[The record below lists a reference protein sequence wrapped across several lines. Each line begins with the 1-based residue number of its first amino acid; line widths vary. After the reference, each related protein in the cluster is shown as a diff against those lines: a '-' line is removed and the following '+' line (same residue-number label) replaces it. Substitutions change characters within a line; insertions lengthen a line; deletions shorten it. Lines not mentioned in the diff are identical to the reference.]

1 MTVLVLG
8 ASGRLGPHVLTSLI
22 DRGQRVRALT
32 RDPERAAGVLPPATE
47 LVRGKFSDTPIMER
61 ELQAAEAVLLLTPHG
76 PQMASVQNDLID
88 LAAKAGTRI
97 VKVSGTSAGI
107 HLGGPGAC
115 RQHFQSEQHLA
126 ASGADWAVVRPNGFM
141 QTLIVAMARSVRERG
156 IIANPLGTAGISLI
170 DCADAGAATAAV
182 LTDPARDGHRYVLT
196 GPSAPTYPEIAAVIE
211 AETGVHAQVVDITP
225 EQAGQAARASG
236 ASDWEAG
243 HLAEMLALF
252 ASGASENL
260 TSDVAELT
268 GHEPASVRD
277 FVRAHR
283 QLFTG

>member
-8 ASGRLGPHVLTSLI
+8 ASGRLGPHVVSSLL

-32 RDPERAAGVLPPATE
+32 RDPEQAAGILPPAAE
-47 LVRGKFSDTPIMER
+47 LVRGKFADTSTMER
-61 ELQAAEAVLLLTPHG
+61 ELRAVEAVLLLTPHG

-88 LAAKAGTRI
+88 LAAKAGTRV

-107 HLGGPGAC
+107 HPGGPGAC
-115 RQHFQSEQHLA
+115 RQHFESEQHLA
-126 ASGADWAVVRPNGFM
+126 ASGANWAVVQPNAFM
-141 QTLIVAMARSVRERG
+141 QTLIVAMARTIRERG

-170 DCADAGAATAAV
+170 DCADAGPATAAV
-182 LTDPARDGHRYVLT
+182 LTDPTRDGHRYVLT
-196 GPSAPTYPEIAAVIE
+196 GPSALTYPEIAAVIE
-211 AETGVHAQVVDITP
+211 AETAVHAQVVDITP

-243 HLAEMLALF
+243 HLAEMLTLF
-252 ASGASENL
+252 ASRASENI
-260 TSDVAELT
+260 TSDVADLT